1 MLFQEEAGCSNAVQ
15 SYILHSYCKSA
26 VRVAEESAAYEE
38 SINPQANSTA
48 LSCGTQ
54 SYLQAIGKAR
64 VFTREEEQFYA
75 RQLRQGEL
83 LARQKMVVH
92 NLRLVVKI
100 ARSYLGS
107 KLSLLELISEGNI
120 GLFYALEKFNP
131 DLGYK
136 FSTYATPWIR
146 QAIERSILVRQ
157 RLIRT
162 PYRLARRVRQLQR
175 ARNKLA
181 ATDAQATT
189 AEQLAACL
197 GWSVQEVRLLSGFDY
212 QEYSLDSTYAES
224 ERAQHE
230 VLPAQAKCPCTDI
243 QNVQLEKLILEL
255 VHQLPKMQQSI
266 VVLRFGLF
274 GNQAHTLQGV
284 ASIMGVSRE
293 RVRLMQIQVLQR
305 MKRELEQ
312 HGLSAE
318 LLFSDAAR

>member
-1 MLFQEEAGCSNAVQ
+1 MLFQEEAGCSNAARLYTT
-15 SYILHSYCKSA
+15 SIGCKKPLR
-26 VRVAEESAAYEE
+26 VREEGAAYQEN
-38 SINPQANSTA
+38 INQKLSASK
-48 LSCGTQ
+48 LSCATQ

-83 LARQKMVVH
+83 AARQKMVVH

-107 KLSLLELISEGNI
+107 NQSLLELISEGNL

-146 QAIERSILVRQ
+146 QAIERSILVKQ
-157 RLIRT
+157 KLIRT
-162 PYRLARRVRQLQR
+162 PYRLARKVRQLQR
-175 ARNKLA
+175 ARIKMA
-181 ATDAQATT
+181 AKHAKTSTT
-189 AEQLAACL
+189 EQLAAYL
-197 GWSVQEVRLLSGFDY
+197 GWSEQEVRLLSRLDY

-224 ERAQHE
+224 ERTQHE

-243 QNVQLEKLILEL
+243 QNVQLEQLILEL
-255 VHQLPKMQQSI
+255 VHQLPKMQHSI
-266 VVLRFGLF
+266 VALRFGLF
-274 GNQAHTLQGV
+274 GNQAHTLQEV

-318 LLFSDAAR
+318 LIFADAVR